1 MGSARILA
9 VDDERDTCE
18 ALKEMLTAWGHKV
31 ETAYDGHDALRKAAE
46 FRPDVVLSDLAMP
59 ETDGRWLLRALK
71 DDLPDVPVVFL
82 TGQGTVKDAV
92 ESIRDGAYDFIVKPI
107 DTAHLKVCID
117 RALEKKETMRE
128 VQGLKR
134 RLKQLGSTEFIGQ
147 SGAMRR
153 VFELIERVAPSKA
166 SVAISGESGTGKE
179 MVARAIH
186 NLSTRREK
194 PFIAINCASIPAT
207 LIESE
212 IFGHERG
219 AFTGAD
225 QRRPGV
231 FELAHGGTLFLD
243 ELGEIPIELQ
253 AKLLRVLEE
262 GRLRRLGGKVE
273 LEVDVRV
280 LCATNRD
287 LKQEIKAQRFREDL
301 YFRLN
306 VFQIQLP
313 PLRDRRDDI
322 PLLVQYFVEKYR
334 ADGAKRVTGV
344 HPEAMESL
352 KAHEWPGN
360 IRELRNAVERA
371 VILCDGDL
379 ILREHLPP
387 DLSGKSP
394 ERHTFRLPYGLT
406 LDAVEREY
414 ILGSLQRNGNN
425 KARTAEILGV
435 SEKTLY
441 NKLNRYAAEARS
453 QTQGGPNTL
462 MGGGG
467 GGGGSQ
473 GGPGGGDEGG
483 FGRGGSGG
491 GGNLLGAAPGSAFAI
506 R

>member
-18 ALKEMLTAWGHKV
+18 ALAEMLSSWGHKV
-31 ETAYDGHDALRKAAE
+31 ETAFDGHDALRKAGE

-59 ETDGRWLLRALK
+59 ETDGLWLLRNLK
-71 DDLPDVPVVFL
+71 EELPDCPVVFL
-82 TGQGTVKDAV
+82 TGRGTIDAAV
-92 ESIRDGAYDFIVKPI
+92 EAIREGAYDFIVKPL
-107 DTAHLKVCID
+107 DTARLKVCID

-128 VQGLKR
+128 VQTLRR
-134 RLKQLGSTEFIGQ
+134 RLKQLGSSDLIAQ
-147 SGAMRR
+147 SAGMRK
-153 VFELIERVAPSKA
+153 VIELVEKVAPSKA
-166 SVAISGESGTGKE
+166 SVSISGESGTGKE
-179 MVARAIH
+179 VVARAVH
-186 NLSTRREK
+186 NLSLRRDK

-243 ELGEIPIELQ
+243 ELGEIPVDLQ

-262 GRLRRLGGKVE
+262 SRLRRLGGKVE

-287 LKQEIKAQRFREDL
+287 LKQEIKNGRFREDL

-306 VFQIQLP
+306 VFQIHLP
-313 PLRDRRDDI
+313 PLRERREDVPI
-322 PLLVQYFVEKYR
+322 LVQHFVDKFR
-334 ADGAKRVTGV
+334 GDSAKRVSGV
-344 HPEAMESL
+344 HPEAMEVL
-352 KAHEWPGN
+352 KNYEWPGN

-371 VILCDGDL
+371 VILCDGEL
-379 ILREHLPP
+379 ITREHLPP
-387 DLSGKSP
+387 DMAGKGP
-394 ERHTFRLPYGLT
+394 ERHTFRLPFGLS

-425 KARTAEILGV
+425 KARTAEVLGV

-441 NKLNRYAAEARS
+441 NKLNRYAAEART
-453 QTQGGPNTL
+453 QQGGPSRDSGP
-462 MGGGG
+462 MGGQ
-467 GGGGSQ
+467 GSD
-473 GGPGGGDEGG
+473 GPL
-483 FGRGGSGG
+483 SAH
-491 GGNLLGAAPGSAFAI
+491 NLVA